1 MRFSGKLLTAGIAAM
16 VGALVLPVLATTAAR
31 ADSTT
36 PLTQLTSFH
45 QILVDEQAGF
55 VFLSEGQDSY
65 GVLTNGA
72 DFTPGIVVTDLA
84 GNYVTTI
91 DAGMGADGMALSSDG
106 STLYAA
112 LEPDNTVA
120 AIDVSSITSTTTTP
134 TQAYWRLNGWEVPYS
149 LAIQSGKLW
158 VSYDPEQVSAG
169 GAEIGYFDMSQTD
182 PTFND
187 QVSGEFAGTWQQA
200 PDLAADPSNSG
211 VLIASGDARSD
222 NEIASWNVAGSTPV
236 TLVARQELD
245 DAAGYQCG
253 GGVQAVLPGGGSFMT
268 TCPSPDMYSFS
279 TSDFSV
285 TGTYTGDGYSDGVAT
300 APQAGLVAV
309 GGDNLHG
316 TDVFVYQP
324 GSSEPL
330 NVYDFGQIVEDEDN
344 AQVLVS
350 GGLAMSPD
358 GSRLYAVT
366 DSVNNPTTYELH
378 VYDNPGQ
385 PKTSLTLNG
394 SSTGA
399 MGGKLTMNGTL
410 TLASGPT
417 PAEETIEVTRTN
429 PDGSTTAL
437 NAALSPD
444 SSGDFSFSD
453 APPTAGTNV
462 YTASLV
468 NDNGAPIISRSLTVT
483 VGPDTSALTLTAT
496 GGKKGVTLSGTLTFG
511 GSPAPA
517 GETITIVRSTPDD
530 SLTPFTLSPVTT
542 SSNGTFSLTD
552 TISQSHTY
560 IWTATYAGDAA
571 HGDAT
576 ATSAPVTVTVKR

>member
-1 MRFSGKLLTAGIAAM
+1 MGRSGKLLAAGLAVVA
-16 VGALVLPVLATTAAR
+16 GALALPMAGAGAAR
-31 ADSTT
+31 ADSGMAL
-36 PLTQLTSFH
+36 PQLSSFH

-72 DFTPGIVVTDLA
+72 DDIPGIVVTDLA
-84 GNYVTTI
+84 GDYVTTI

-106 STLYAA
+106 ATLYAA

-120 AIDVSSITSTTTTP
+120 AIDVSSITSATTTP

-169 GAEIGYFDMSQTD
+169 GAEIGYFDMSQAD
-182 PTFND
+182 PSFDD
-187 QVSGEFAGTWQQA
+187 QVGSEFAGTWQQA
-200 PDLAADPSNSG
+200 PDLAADPSDGG
-211 VLIASGDARSD
+211 VLIASGAARSD
-222 NEIASWNVAGSTPV
+222 NEIASWNVAGDAPV

-245 DAAGYQCG
+245 DTAGYECG
-253 GGVQAVLPGGGSFMT
+253 GEETVLPGGGSFMT
-268 TCPSPDMYSFS
+268 DCPAPDMYSFS
-279 TSDFSV
+279 TSDFGV
-285 TGTYTGDGYSDGVAT
+285 TGTYTGDGYTDGVAT
-300 APQAGLVAV
+300 APQAGLVAI
-309 GGDNLHG
+309 GGDNIHG

-324 GSSEPL
+324 GSGQPL
-330 NVYDFGQIVEDEDN
+330 NVYDFGQVVEDEDN
-344 AQVLVS
+344 AQVLVP

-366 DSVNNPTTYELH
+366 NTINDPGGYQLQ

-385 PKTSLTLNG
+385 ARTSLTFNG
-394 SSTGA
+394 SPTGA
-399 MGGKLTMNGTL
+399 AGGRLTMSGAL
-410 TLASGPT
+410 VLASGPT
-417 PAEETIEVTRTN
+417 PAEETIMVSRTN
-429 PDGSTTAL
+429 PDGSTTAF
-437 NAALSPD
+437 NTPVTVD
-444 SSGDFSFSD
+444 SGDFSFID
-453 APPTAGTNV
+453 APPAPGDYV

-468 NDNGAPIISRSLTVT
+468 NDSGAPILSRALAVA

-496 GGKKGVTLSGTLTFG
+496 GGKKNSVTLGGTLTFD

-517 GETITIVRSTPDD
+517 GETITIVRATPDD
-530 SLTPFTLSPVTT
+530 SLTPITLSPVTT
-542 SSNGTFSLTD
+542 GADGTFSVTD
-552 TISQSHTY
+552 TISQAHTY

-576 ATSAPVTVTVKR
+576 ATSAPVTVSVKR

>member
-1 MRFSGKLLTAGIAAM
+1 MRFSGKLLTAGVAAIAG
-16 VGALVLPVLATTAAR
+16 VLGLPVLTTAVAH
-31 ADSTT
+31 ADSIT

-45 QILVDEQAGF
+45 QILVDEQAGL

-72 DFTPGIVVTDLA
+72 DDIPGIVVTDLA

-91 DAGMGADGMALSSDG
+91 DAGMGADGMALSADG
-106 STLYAA
+106 GTLYAA

-120 AIDVSSITSTTTTP
+120 VIDVSSITSTTTTP

-158 VSYDPEQVSAG
+158 VSYDPEQVSVG

-187 QVSGEFAGTWQQA
+187 QVYSELAGTWQQA
-200 PDLAADPSNSG
+200 PDLAADPSGSG

-222 NEIASWNVAGSTPV
+222 TEVASWNVASGTPV
-236 TLVARQELD
+236 TLVSREELLNP
-245 DAAGYQCG
+245 AGDQCG
-253 GGVQAVLPGGGSFMT
+253 GPVQGVLPGGGSFMT
-268 TCPSPDMYSFS
+268 ACPASSMDSYS

-285 TGTYTGDGYSDGVAT
+285 TGSYTADGYTDAVAT
-300 APQAGLVAV
+300 APQAGLMAV
-309 GGDNLHG
+309 GAENFLGP
-316 TDVFVYQP
+316 DVFVYQP
-324 GSSEPL
+324 GSSTPL
-330 NVYDFGQIVEDEDN
+330 NVYDFGQIEDDQDN
-344 AQVLVS
+344 AQILVS

-358 GSRLYAVT
+358 GSALYAVT
-366 DSVNNPTTYELH
+366 DTINNPAEYELQ
-378 VYDNPGQ
+378 VYDNPDQ
-385 PKTSLTLNG
+385 AKTSLTLNG
-394 SSTGA
+394 SATGA
-399 MGGKLTMNGTL
+399 VGGKLTMNGTL
-410 TLASGPT
+410 TLASGVA
-417 PAEETIEVTRTN
+417 PANEQMAVTRTN
-429 PDGSTTAL
+429 PDGSTTTF
-437 NAALSPD
+437 NTPLSTD

-453 APPTAGTNV
+453 APPTEGVNV
-462 YTASLV
+462 YTVSLV
-468 NDNGAPIISRSLTVT
+468 NDNGAPILSNSLTVN
-483 VGPDTSALTLTAT
+483 VGPDTSAITLTAT
-496 GGKKGVTLSGTLTFG
+496 GGKKGVSLTGTLTFD

-552 TISQSHTY
+552 AIAQSHTY

-571 HGDAT
+571 HGDAI
-576 ATSAPVTVTVKR
+576 ATSAPVTVTVK